1 MLRKIR
7 RWVIIISFDSL
18 DLDNFIFQIQIKE
31 SLGNTS
37 EEIISKIDE
46 NESNIR
52 REKSVSVVFH
62 SDFDSDNDEWWI
74 STEFEEKAESDNLED
89 NSLIKDTL
97 HYEVLKM

>member
-1 MLRKIR
+1 M
-7 RWVIIISFDSL
+7 IIISFDSL

-62 SDFDSDNDEWWI
+62 SDFDSDNDE
-74 STEFEEKAESDNLED
+74 
-89 NSLIKDTL
+89 
-97 HYEVLKM
+97 